1 MSQGEFVQ
9 ENLKK
14 RENIED
20 DIDKEEEEEVTGQK
34 EVKMNFFEIQRREM
48 ERKKAKRQDKHLL
61 PKKFDNQIC
70 DFGQID
76 FIFNHK
82 NIWANM

>member
-9 ENLKK
+9 ESLKK

-20 DIDKEEEEEVTGQK
+20 DIDKEEEEEVVGQK

-61 PKKFDNQIC
+61 PKKFDN
-70 DFGQID
+70 
-76 FIFNHK
+76 
-82 NIWANM
+82 

>member
-20 DIDKEEEEEVTGQK
+20 DIDKEEEEEVAGQK

-61 PKKFDNQIC
+61 PKKFDN
-70 DFGQID
+70 
-76 FIFNHK
+76 
-82 NIWANM
+82 

>member
-20 DIDKEEEEEVTGQK
+20 DIDKEEEEEVAGQK
-34 EVKMNFFEIQRREM
+34 EVKMNFFEI
-48 ERKKAKRQDKHLL
+48 
-61 PKKFDNQIC
+61 
-70 DFGQID
+70 
-76 FIFNHK
+76 
-82 NIWANM
+82 